1 MLILTLKVFEL
12 IVVGGG
18 ASGFMSAVT
27 AAENSVKNIIILE
40 SSTKLLEKV
49 RISGGGRCNVTN
61 ASWVPSEF
69 IDNYPRGRR
78 KLIESFSRFSSGDVF
93 EWFQEKGVKLKI
105 EDDLRVFPISDSSL
119 DIVNCLQHRAENMGI
134 KISLK
139 KFVKKIERVNSNGL
153 FKVFISKDEF
163 LFTKN
168 LLISTGG
175 HPSGFRLAE
184 SLGHKIIKPV
194 PSLFSFSCRDEKL
207 KECKGVSV
215 RNVYLEIYMDNKYF
229 KSRGD
234 LLITHWGFSGPSI
247 LRLSSEAARDLY
259 EKKYNFK
266 LRIRWTNLDHSE
278 LNNRMSKFRET
289 NGTSNLCNLRPIPSL
304 TKRLWVYLLN
314 KLGID
319 NTKNWSELFSTEKY
333 KIINILLNDEYQITG
348 RGPFLDE
355 FVISGGVSLDEVSF
369 KTMESFICKGL
380 YFSGEVLDVDG
391 ITGGFNFQ
399 HCWTSGWL
407 AGKAISKSIT

>member
-1 MLILTLKVFEL
+1 MDVFDL

-18 ASGFMSAVT
+18 ASGFMSSIT
-27 AAENSVKNIIILE
+27 AAENDVKKITILE
-40 SSTKLLEKV
+40 STTKLLEKV

-69 IDNYPRGRR
+69 IDNYPRGRK
-78 KLIESFSRFSSGDVF
+78 KLIESFSRFAAGDVF

-119 DIVNCLQHRAENMGI
+119 DIVNCLKNTALNMGI
-134 KISLK
+134 EIATK
-139 KFVKKIERVNSNGL
+139 KFVKKIERDGKEGL
-153 FKVFISKDEF
+153 FKVFVSKNEF
-163 LFTKN
+163 LLTKK

-175 HPSGFRLAE
+175 HSSGHRLAE
-184 SLGHKIIKPV
+184 SLGHRIIKPV

-207 KECKGVSV
+207 KECRGVAV
-215 RNVYLEIYMDNKYF
+215 KNVYLEISLNNKDF
-229 KSRGD
+229 KSQGD
-234 LLITHWGFSGPSI
+234 LLVTHWGFSGPGI
-247 LRLSSEAARDLY
+247 LRLSSFAARDLY

-266 LRIRWTNLDHSE
+266 LRIKWTNLDLSE
-278 LNNRMSKFRET
+278 LDNRMNMLREV

-314 KLGID
+314 KLEID
-319 NTKNWSELFSTEKY
+319 NAKTWSELFSKERH
-333 KIINILLNDEYQITG
+333 KIINILLNDEYQISG
-348 RGPFLDE
+348 KGPFADE
-355 FVISGGVSLDEVSF
+355 FVKSGGVSLDEVNF

-380 YFSGEVLDVDG
+380 YFAGELLDVDG

-407 AGKAISKSIT
+407 AGKAISN

>member
-119 DIVNCLQHRAENMGI
+119 DIVNCLKHRAENMGI

-215 RNVYLEIYMDNKYF
+215 RNVYLEFYINNKYF

-278 LNNRMSKFRET
+278 LNNRMSKLRET

-314 KLGID
+314 KLGVD

>member
-27 AAENSVKNIIILE
+27 AAENNVKNIIILE

-119 DIVNCLQHRAENMGI
+119 DIVNCLKNRAENMGI

-163 LFTKN
+163 LLTKK

-175 HPSGFRLAE
+175 HPSGYRLAE

-194 PSLFSFSCRDEKL
+194 PSLFSFSCKDEEL
-207 KECKGVSV
+207 KECKGVAV
-215 RNVYLEIYMDNKYF
+215 KNVYLEIYINNKYF

-266 LRIRWTNLDHSE
+266 LRIKWTNLDLSE
-278 LNNRMSKFRET
+278 LNNRMIKLRET

-319 NTKNWSELFSTEKY
+319 NTKNWSELFSAEKY

-348 RGPFLDE
+348 KGPFSDE

-380 YFSGEVLDVDG
+380 YFTGEVLNVDG

-407 AGKAISKSIT
+407 AGKAIANQ

>member
-27 AAENSVKNIIILE
+27 AAENDVNNIIILE

-184 SLGHKIIKPV
+184 SLGHEIIKPV

-215 RNVYLEIYMDNKYF
+215 RNVHLEIYMNNKYF

-278 LNNRMSKFRET
+278 LNNRMSKLRET

-314 KLGID
+314 KLGVD

>member
-1 MLILTLKVFEL
+1 MDVFDL

-18 ASGFMSAVT
+18 ASGFMSAIT
-27 AAENSVKNIIILE
+27 AAENNVKKITILE
-40 SSTKLLEKV
+40 SSNKLLEKV

-69 IDNYPRGRR
+69 IDNYPRGRK
-78 KLIESFSRFSSGDVF
+78 KLIESFSRFATGDVF

-105 EDDLRVFPISDSSL
+105 EDDLRVFPVSDSSL
-119 DIVNCLQHRAENMGI
+119 DIVNCLKNTAQNMGI
-134 KISLK
+134 EISTK
-139 KFVKKIERVNSNGL
+139 KFVKKIERVGNDGL
-153 FKVFISKDEF
+153 FKVFISKDKF
-163 LFTKN
+163 LLTKK

-175 HPSGFRLAE
+175 HSSGHRLAE
-184 SLGHKIIKPV
+184 SLGHRIIKPV

-207 KECKGVSV
+207 KECRGVAV
-215 RNVYLEIYMDNKYF
+215 KNVYLEITLNNKNY
-229 KSRGD
+229 KSQGD

-259 EKKYNFK
+259 EKKYKFK
-266 LRIRWTNLDHSE
+266 LHIKWTNLDLSE
-278 LNNRMSKFRET
+278 LNNRMHILRET

-314 KLGID
+314 KLEID
-319 NTKNWSELFSTEKY
+319 NAKTWSELLSAERY
-333 KIINILLNDEYQITG
+333 KIINILLNDEYEISG
-348 RGPFLDE
+348 KGPFADE
-355 FVISGGVSLDEVSF
+355 FVTSGGVSLDEVSF

-380 YFSGEVLDVDG
+380 YFTGEVLDVDG

-407 AGKAISKSIT
+407 AGKAISNS

>member
-1 MLILTLKVFEL
+1 
-12 IVVGGG
+12 
-18 ASGFMSAVT
+18 MSAVT
-27 AAENSVKNIIILE
+27 AAENEVGKIFILE
-40 SSTKLLEKV
+40 SSTNLLEKV

-69 IDNYPRGRR
+69 IDNYPRGRK

-105 EDDLRVFPISDSSL
+105 ENDLRVFPVSDSSL
-119 DIVNCLQHRAENMGI
+119 DIVNCLKNRAENLGI
-134 KISLK
+134 KISIK
-139 KFVKKIERVNSNGL
+139 KFVKGIERVASNGL
-153 FKVFISKDEF
+153 FKVLISKDEF
-163 LFTKN
+163 FFTKK

-175 HPSGFRLAE
+175 HPSGYRLAE

-207 KECKGVSV
+207 KKCRGVAV
-215 RNVYLEIYMDNKYF
+215 KNVYLEIYINNKYF
-229 KSRGD
+229 KSQGD
-234 LLITHWGFSGPSI
+234 LLITHWGFSGPGI
-247 LRLSSEAARDLY
+247 LRLSSEAARDLH

-266 LRIRWTNLDHSE
+266 LRIRWTDLDSSE
-278 LNNRMSKFRET
+278 LNSRMNEFRQT
-289 NGTSNLCNLRPIPSL
+289 NGTSNLCNLRPIPTL

-319 NTKNWSELFSTEKY
+319 NNKNWSDLFSTERC
-333 KIINILLNDEYQITG
+333 KITNILLNDEYQITG
-348 RGPFLDE
+348 KGPFSDE

-369 KTMESFICKGL
+369 KTMESLICKGL

-407 AGKAISKSIT
+407 AGKAISNQ

>member
-27 AAENSVKNIIILE
+27 AAENNVKNIIILE

-153 FKVFISKDEF
+153 FKVFTSKDEF

-278 LNNRMSKFRET
+278 LNNRMSKLRET

-314 KLGID
+314 KLGVD

>member
-27 AAENSVKNIIILE
+27 AAENNVKNIIILE

-119 DIVNCLQHRAENMGI
+119 DIVNCLKHRAENMGI

-278 LNNRMSKFRET
+278 LNNRMSKLRET

-314 KLGID
+314 KLGVD

>member
-1 MLILTLKVFEL
+1 MDIFDL

-18 ASGFMSAVT
+18 ASGFMSAIT
-27 AAENSVKNIIILE
+27 AAENQVKKIIILE

-61 ASWVPSEF
+61 ASWVPTEF
-69 IDNYPRGRR
+69 IENYPRGKK
-78 KLIESFSRFSSGDVF
+78 KLIESFSRFATGDVF
-93 EWFQEKGVKLKI
+93 EWFQDKGVKLKI
-105 EDDLRVFPISDSSL
+105 EDDLRVFPVSDSSL
-119 DIVNCLQHRAENMGI
+119 DIVNCLKKQAQSMGI
-134 KISLK
+134 KIYIK
-139 KFVKKIERVNSNGL
+139 KFVKRIERFDNNGL
-153 FKVFISKDEF
+153 FKVFISKDDF
-163 LFTKN
+163 LLTKK

-175 HPSGFRLAE
+175 HPSGYRLAE
-184 SLGHKIIKPV
+184 SLGHQIIKPI
-194 PSLFSFSCRDEKL
+194 PSLFTFSCKDNKL
-207 KECKGVSV
+207 KECRGVSV
-215 RNVYLEIYMDNKYF
+215 KNVDLEIYLNKKHF
-229 KSRGD
+229 KSQGD
-234 LLITHWGFSGPSI
+234 LLITHWGFSGPGI

-278 LNNRMSKFRET
+278 LNNRMSKLRET

-407 AGKAISKSIT
+407 AGKAISN

>member
-1 MLILTLKVFEL
+1 MDIFEL

-18 ASGFMSAVT
+18 ASGFMSAIT
-27 AAENSVKNIIILE
+27 AAENQVKKITILE

-69 IDNYPRGRR
+69 IENYPRGKK
-78 KLIESFSRFSSGDVF
+78 KLIESFSRFATGDVF
-93 EWFQEKGVKLKI
+93 EWFQDKGVKLKI

-119 DIVNCLQHRAENMGI
+119 DIVNCLKQRAQSMGI
-134 KISLK
+134 KIYIK
-139 KFVKKIERVNSNGL
+139 KFVKRIERVDNNGL
-153 FKVFISKDEF
+153 FKVFTSKDDF
-163 LFTKN
+163 LYTKK

-175 HPSGFRLAE
+175 HPSGYRLAE
-184 SLGHKIIKPV
+184 SLGHQIIKPV
-194 PSLFSFSCRDEKL
+194 PSLFSFSCKDNKL
-207 KECKGVSV
+207 KECKGVAV
-215 RNVYLEIYMDNKYF
+215 KNVDLEIYLNKKYF
-229 KSRGD
+229 KSHGD
-234 LLITHWGFSGPSI
+234 LLITHWGFSGPGI

-266 LRIRWTNLDHSE
+266 LIIKWTNLDLYE
-278 LNNRMSKFRET
+278 LNNRMNKLRESK
-289 NGTSNLCNLRPIPSL
+289 GTSNICNLRPIPSL

-314 KLGID
+314 KLDID
-319 NTKNWSELFSTEKY
+319 NTKTWSSLFSKERI
-333 KIINILLNDEYQITG
+333 KIINTLLNDEYQITG
-348 RGPFLDE
+348 KGPFLEE
-355 FVISGGVSLDEVSF
+355 FVTSGGVSLDEVCF

-407 AGKAISKSIT
+407 AGKAISN

>member
-1 MLILTLKVFEL
+1 MDVFDL

-18 ASGFMSAVT
+18 ASGFMSAIT
-27 AAENSVKNIIILE
+27 AAENNVKKITILE
-40 SSTKLLEKV
+40 SSNKLLEKV

-69 IDNYPRGRR
+69 IDNYPRGRK
-78 KLIESFSRFSSGDVF
+78 KLIESFSRFAAGDVF

-119 DIVNCLQHRAENMGI
+119 DIVNCLKNTALNMGI
-134 KISLK
+134 EIATK
-139 KFVKKIERVNSNGL
+139 KFVKKIERDGKEGL
-153 FKVFISKDEF
+153 FKVFVSKNEF
-163 LFTKN
+163 LLTKK

-175 HPSGFRLAE
+175 HSSGYRLAE
-184 SLGHKIIKPV
+184 SLGHRIIKPV

-207 KECKGVSV
+207 KECRGVAV
-215 RNVYLEIYMDNKYF
+215 KNVYLEITLNNKNY
-229 KSRGD
+229 KSQGD

-259 EKKYNFK
+259 EKKYKFK
-266 LRIRWTNLDHSE
+266 LHIKWTNLDLSE
-278 LNNRMSKFRET
+278 LNNRMNMFRES
-289 NGTSNLCNLRPIPSL
+289 NGTSSLCNLRPIPAL
-304 TKRLWVYLLN
+304 TKRLWVYILN
-314 KLGID
+314 KLEID
-319 NTKNWSELFSTEKY
+319 QTKTWSELMSKERY
-333 KIINILLNDEYQITG
+333 KLIEMLLNDEYQIYG
-348 RGPFLDE
+348 KGPFSDE
-355 FVISGGVSLDEVSF
+355 FVTSGGVSLDEVSF

-380 YFSGEVLDVDG
+380 YFTGEVLDVDG

-407 AGKAISKSIT
+407 AGKAISN

>member
-27 AAENSVKNIIILE
+27 AAENNVKNIIILE

-69 IDNYPRGRR
+69 IDNYPRGRK
-78 KLIESFSRFSSGDVF
+78 KLIESFSRFATGDVF

-119 DIVNCLQHRAENMGI
+119 DIVNCLKNKAQNMGI
-134 KISLK
+134 KISTK
-139 KFVKKIERVNSNGL
+139 KFVKKIVRDINDDL
-153 FKVFISKDEF
+153 FKVYISKDKF
-163 LFTKN
+163 LLTKK

-175 HPSGFRLAE
+175 HSSGHRLAE
-184 SLGHKIIKPV
+184 SLGHRIIKPV
-194 PSLFSFSCRDEKL
+194 PSLFSFSCKDEKL
-207 KECKGVSV
+207 KECKGVAV
-215 RNVYLEIYMDNKYF
+215 KNVFLEISLNNKDF
-229 KSRGD
+229 KSQGD
-234 LLITHWGFSGPSI
+234 LLVTHWGFSGPSI

-259 EKKYNFK
+259 EKKYKFK
-266 LRIRWTNLDHSE
+266 LRIKWTNLDPSE
-278 LNNRMSKFRET
+278 LNNRMHILRET
-289 NGTSNLCNLRPIPSL
+289 NGTSNLCNLRPVSSL

-319 NTKNWSELFSTEKY
+319 NAKNWAELSSTERY
-333 KIINILLNDEYQITG
+333 KIVNLLLNDEYQISG
-348 RGPFLDE
+348 KGPFSDE
-355 FVISGGVSLDEVSF
+355 FVTSGGVSLDEVSF

-407 AGKAISKSIT
+407 AGKAISK